1 MHVDQPDLLTPAPHV
16 VGDHRRVGD
25 GIGVGHR
32 EDRGEPAERSCR
44 RAGFDV
50 LGVFATRL
58 AQVGVQVHEAGQQH
72 LPAHVDDLGVTGH
85 LQPSPD
91 RGDLSV
97 VDLDV
102 DLVALAVE
110 PNTSQQNRHALI
122 APSSAPTSRW
132 NNTAIRTCTPLE
144 TCCSTAD
151 CGESAT
157 E

>member
-1 MHVDQPDLLTPAPHV
+1 M
-16 VGDHRRVGD
+16 
-25 GIGVGHR
+25 
-32 EDRGEPAERSCR
+32 
-44 RAGFDV
+44 
-50 LGVFATRL
+50 
-58 AQVGVQVHEAGQQH
+58 GVQIHEAGQQH
-72 LPAHVDDLGVTGH
+72 LPARLDDLSVAGYVQSGA
-85 LQPSPD
+85 D

-97 VDLDV
+97 VDGDV

-110 PNTSQQNRHALI
+110 PNASQQNGHALI